1 MFFRPFND
9 WEVDDVESSL
19 LCWHRKRVQRDEED
33 EVLWMETKSGK
44 FSVESLYKALES
56 GFLDPFLMK
65 IIWNSCVQPK
75 VGFFVREAMLGKA
88 LTLDQI
94 QKRGLSLVNRCYL
107 CQMHEESINH
117 ILLHCLKTRALWEMF
132 FTLFRVSCVLP
143 SSVKSAFLGWIESF
157 VGKKRK
163 EVWRA
168 SLLCIS

>member
-1 MFFRPFND
+1 M
-9 WEVDDVESSL
+9 ESL
-19 LCWHRKRVQRDEED
+19 LLCLCGKRVNLDEKD
-33 EVLWMETKSGK
+33 RVRCMETKSDD
-44 FSVESLYKALES
+44 FSVKSLYKALES

-65 IIWNSCVQPK
+65 IIWNLCVQPK
-75 VGFFVREAMLGKA
+75 VGFFVREAMWGKA

-107 CQMHEESINH
+107 CQMHEESIDH
-117 ILLHCLKTRALWEMF
+117 IILHCLKTRALWEMF
-132 FTLFRVSCVLP
+132 FTLFRVSCMLP
-143 SSVKSAFLGWIESF
+143 SSVKSTFLGWIESF